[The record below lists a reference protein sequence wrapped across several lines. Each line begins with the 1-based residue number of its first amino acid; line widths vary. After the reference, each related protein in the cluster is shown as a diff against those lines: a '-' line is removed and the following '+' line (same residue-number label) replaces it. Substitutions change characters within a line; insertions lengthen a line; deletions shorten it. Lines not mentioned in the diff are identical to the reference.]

1 MINLA
6 QEQELELEVTHT
18 QIYERLLAV
27 EAKVDKLDKST
38 EEVVKAFNAAQGAFT
53 VLEWLA
59 RAVKP
64 IIIVGA
70 FFGALWLAIDNKLH
84 LK

>member
-1 MINLA
+1 MIELKQN
-6 QEQELELEVTHT
+6 QELELEVTHT

-53 VLEWLA
+53 VLEWFA

-64 IIIVGA
+64 IIIVGT